1 MTILFRAKRT
11 DNGEWIQGFYVQRV
25 LQVNSMVADHA
36 IQKPGVFPVEID
48 VNTLCQYREDINAFE
63 GDWIKAELN
72 RHPTEKVE
80 GALVFSDMEY
90 CLETN
95 DNQAPLI
102 SFAVIDRKTVEV
114 TGLNI
119 YDNPEI
125 ATYLDNDK

>member
-25 LQVNSMVADHA
+25 LQVNSMIADHA

-48 VNTLCQYREDINAFE
+48 INTLCQYREDINAFE
-63 GDWIKAELN
+63 GDWIEAETT
-72 RHPTEKVE
+72 HFPPQQVQ

-95 DNQAPLI
+95 DNQAPLVC
-102 SFAVIDRKTVEV
+102 FGVIDRLSIKV
-114 TGLNI
+114 TGKNI

-125 ATYLDNDK
+125 ATFLEDS